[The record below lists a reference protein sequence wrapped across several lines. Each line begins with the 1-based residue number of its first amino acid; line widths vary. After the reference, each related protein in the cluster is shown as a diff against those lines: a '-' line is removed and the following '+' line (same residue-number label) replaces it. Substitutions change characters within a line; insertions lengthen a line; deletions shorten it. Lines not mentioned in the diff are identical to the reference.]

1 MAKGKDGEI
10 RGGRGLDRGF
20 KVTKRRDKKPKIRR
34 SESRRLSRMASDKH
48 KGSNSNTSHGYGS
61 KAGLPTGKTVLLTP
75 HTMAL
80 YTTVAPH
87 VPIAIATHAYLFQHD
102 DAQC

>member
-48 KGSNSNTSHGYGS
+48 KG
-61 KAGLPTGKTVLLTP
+61 
-75 HTMAL
+75 
-80 YTTVAPH
+80 
-87 VPIAIATHAYLFQHD
+87 Q
-102 DAQC
+102 Q